1 MNRSFQSEQTC
12 RVVIIEHSLQII
24 QKIFQLGG
32 EKLIYDQIKR
42 EVDILSRKY
51 DKLQQQLLKMPEGEL
66 LCAKN
71 GDYTK
76 WYLHN
81 DKTLSYI
88 SKRENKLAEKLA
100 LKKYYEYQ
108 MQELE
113 KQIHILEKCAA
124 ALKKVNMKSE
134 YLLREESPY
143 WKLLKIHFE
152 KYEKEKIS
160 WMNGQYKCNPSH
172 PENLIHKTMQGHLV
186 RSKSEVII
194 ANTLYMNQI
203 PYRYENQLEVKGV
216 ILYPDFTILHPLT
229 GKEIYWEHFGKMDL
243 PEYAKNAADKL
254 HMYARNGIYPGDRL
268 ITTYE
273 TMEQPL
279 DTAIVQ
285 KLITY
290 HFK

>member
-1 MNRSFQSEQTC
+1 M
-12 RVVIIEHSLQII
+12 
-24 QKIFQLGG
+24 
-32 EKLIYDQIKR
+32 IYDQIKR

-71 GDYTK
+71 VDYTK

-113 KQIHILEKCAA
+113 KQIHILEKCVA

-143 WKLLKIHFE
+143 WKLLKIHF
-152 KYEKEKIS
+152 
-160 WMNGQYKCNPSH
+160 Q
-172 PENLIHKTMQGHLV
+172 
-186 RSKSEVII
+186 
-194 ANTLYMNQI
+194 
-203 PYRYENQLEVKGV
+203 
-216 ILYPDFTILHPLT
+216 
-229 GKEIYWEHFGKMDL
+229 
-243 PEYAKNAADKL
+243 
-254 HMYARNGIYPGDRL
+254 
-268 ITTYE
+268 
-273 TMEQPL
+273 
-279 DTAIVQ
+279 
-285 KLITY
+285 
-290 HFK
+290 

>member
-1 MNRSFQSEQTC
+1 M
-12 RVVIIEHSLQII
+12 
-24 QKIFQLGG
+24 
-32 EKLIYDQIKR
+32 IYDQIKR

-51 DKLQQQLLKMPEGEL
+51 DKLHQQLLKMPEGEL

-203 PYRYENQLEVKGV
+203 PYRYENQLEIKGV
-216 ILYPDFTILHPLT
+216 ILYPDFTILHPKTNNLC
-229 GKEIYWEHFGKMDL
+229 YW
-243 PEYAKNAADKL
+243 
-254 HMYARNGIYPGDRL
+254 
-268 ITTYE
+268 
-273 TMEQPL
+273 
-279 DTAIVQ
+279 
-285 KLITY
+285 
-290 HFK
+290 